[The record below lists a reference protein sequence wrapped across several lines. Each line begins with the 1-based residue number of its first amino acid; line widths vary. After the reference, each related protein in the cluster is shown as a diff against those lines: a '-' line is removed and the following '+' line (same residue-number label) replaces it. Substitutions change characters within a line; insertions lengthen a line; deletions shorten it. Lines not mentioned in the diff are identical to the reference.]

1 METVAIIPEGPGDR
15 RLALSFVLKEM
26 EKVEKMEIF
35 GSALGPIDWEPNKVA
50 EPNSWFGEVKGRVN
64 FTIDIEDRPL
74 DVPREQMG

>member
-1 METVAIIPEGPGDR
+1 M
-15 RLALSFVLKEM
+15 
-26 EKVEKMEIF
+26 EKMEIF